1 MVSKLSRLFGDV
13 EPEISEEVKSMVE
26 ERALD
31 FSELNEVQLWDG
43 LTDVNVNE
51 VEDGKLEDDG
61 AVTGSSNEEEEWDVL
76 WGCAVEE
83 RVDEAFSDEAADVDI
98 NELVSSSKISEYE
111 EKVSEVINEEETA

>member
-76 WGCAVEE
+76 WGCAVELK
-83 RVDEAFSDEAADVDI
+83 VLLAFSLEAAEVDI

>member
-13 EPEISEEVKSMVE
+13 EPEILEEVKSMVE